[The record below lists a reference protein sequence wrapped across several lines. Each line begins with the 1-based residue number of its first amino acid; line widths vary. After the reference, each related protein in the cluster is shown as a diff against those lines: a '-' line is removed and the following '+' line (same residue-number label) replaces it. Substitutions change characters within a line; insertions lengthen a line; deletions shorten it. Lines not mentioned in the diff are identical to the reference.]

1 MRFGVTDKKQAQL
14 ETRMAACG
22 IVESDLEETFIRSS
36 GPGGQNTNKTNT
48 AVRLVHKPTC
58 LEVKCSKTR
67 SQLMN
72 RFYARRQLCDLIELQ
87 TLGNNSPRRAEEEKI
102 RKQKQR
108 RKRRAKK

>member
-1 MRFGVTDKKQAQL
+1 MRFGVTDKKQSEL
-14 ETRMAACG
+14 EMRMAACG
-22 IVESDLEETFIRSS
+22 IVESDLEETFIKSS

-48 AVRLVHKPTC
+48 AVRLVHRPTS

-72 RFYARRQLCDLIELQ
+72 RFYARRQLCELVESQ
-87 TLGNNSPRRAEEEKI
+87 SAGNNSPRAIEEQKI